1 MLLRIAPQ
9 QVLISGGTMSRTGTM
24 RSARRLRW
32 LALPLVLSIIAAAC
46 GDNKGTGAPAGTA
59 GATAT
64 AASGPTTTA
73 VEVPVAG
80 GSATI
85 LLYSEIATLDP
96 VKGTGSGGSDGQ
108 RFHALYGG
116 LIGYDANKNVVDG
129 IQAESL
135 KPKGTDYAN
144 WQLKLK
150 PNMKF
155 TDGTAFTA
163 TSVKVN
169 WERDNV
175 AANACPCR
183 GVAATIKTLTVVDPL
198 TLDITLLSPNAHF
211 DKNIERITMN
221 YIASDKAIADG
232 VDMTS
237 KPVGAGP
244 FTLDQWIRDDRM
256 VMSRNPDWLGGKS
269 PAYLDKLTFRVV
281 GDEDQRI
288 DTFTTGAADAF
299 YTSTPGSVTKA
310 LKNVKDSYYASIGVT
325 TGQSW
330 VMNNATPPFND
341 VRVRTAFVQG
351 VDYAVLAK
359 DILGGATPADNFTVK
374 GTPFY
379 DEKAVLP
386 KYDPAAAQKLID
398 SYVAEKNGGQPI
410 KITMNAFQQTLDQA
424 RVKFVQTSLGQLKN
438 IQVEIQTND
447 SATGIG
453 KVLRGE
459 YQISSWGFPVLDP
472 EPGLFNAAKSGLP
485 TNYSKYSNA
494 DVDKALDAGRITT
507 DQTERKKLYD
517 TVWEAL
523 ARDLPYVP
531 YVVTTNGFV
540 LSAKLRGGTV
550 FTDGILR
557 FDLLWMKK

>member
-1 MLLRIAPQ
+1 
-9 QVLISGGTMSRTGTM
+9 MSRIGTS
-24 RSARRLRW
+24 RSVRRLRW
-32 LALPLVLSIIAAAC
+32 LVMPLALSIVATAC
-46 GDNKGTGAPAGTA
+46 GDDQGGGAPADTSNPS
-59 GATAT
+59 AT
-64 AASGPTTTA
+64 AAGGPTTTA
-73 VEVPVAG
+73 SEVPVSG
-80 GSATI
+80 GNATI
-85 LLYSEIATLDP
+85 LLFSEIATLDP

-116 LIGYDANKNVVDG
+116 LIAYDANKNTVDA

-135 KPKGTDYAN
+135 KPKGTDFAN

-155 TDGTAFTA
+155 TDGTNFTA

-169 WERDNV
+169 WERANI

-198 TLDITLLSPNAHF
+198 TLDITLVSPNAHF

-244 FTLDQWIRDDRM
+244 FTLDQWLRDDRM
-256 VMSRNPDWLGGKS
+256 VMSRNPDWLGGKT
-269 PAYLDKLTFRVV
+269 PVYLDKLTFRVV
-281 GDEDQRI
+281 SDEEQRI
-288 DTFTTGAADAF
+288 NTFTTGGAEAF
-299 YTSTPGSVTKA
+299 YTSTPDSVNRA
-310 LKNVKDSYYASIGVT
+310 LKAAKDSYYASVGVSA
-325 TGQSW
+325 GQVW
-330 VMNNATPPFND
+330 VFNTSKAPFDD
-341 VRVRTAFVQG
+341 VRIRTAFVQG
-351 VDYAVLAK
+351 IDHSVLAK
-359 DILGGATPADNFTVK
+359 DVLGNATAADNFTVK
-374 GTPFY
+374 GTPYY

-386 KYDPAAAQKLID
+386 KYDPAAAQKAID
-398 SYVAEKNGGQPI
+398 AYVAEKNGGQPV
-410 KITMNAFQQTLDQA
+410 KITMIAFQQTLNQA

-438 IQVEIQTND
+438 IQVDVDTND
-447 SATGIG
+447 SPTAIG

-459 YQISSWGFPVLDP
+459 YQVSSWGFPVLDP
-472 EPGLFNAAKSGLP
+472 EPGLFGAARTGQP

-494 DVDKALDAGRITT
+494 DVDKALDAGRVST
-507 DQTERKKLYD
+507 DPTERKKLYD

-523 ARDLPYVP
+523 ARDLPFAP

-540 LSAKLRGGTV
+540 ISPKLRSGTV
-550 FTDGILR
+550 FTDAILR
-557 FDLLWMKK
+557 YDLLWLKK